1 MAKEKAAPAAVKY
14 PQIQDDPAL
23 KALGEALKNV
33 KQLKISRQKNG
44 ARITISGNHK
54 RLKLRENKEGKPVDA
69 AKVAKYFGAEP
80 VPAAA

>member
-1 MAKEKAAPAAVKY
+1 MAKAPAPAAAVKY

-23 KALGEALKNV
+23 KALGAALVEV

-54 RLKLRENKEGKPVDA
+54 QLKLRENKDGKPVDLGKA
-69 AKVAKYFGAEP
+69 AKYFGVTA
-80 VPAAA
+80 VAAA